1 MADIEGPLV
10 QVDVIG
16 RELNGRM
23 EVWQIVAKFPDGR
36 TRSVEPPKFYAANDR
51 ARRLHM
57 FGKAH
62 NMETGISA

>member
-16 RELNGRM
+16 RELNGHM

-36 TRSVEPPKFYAANDR
+36 TRFVEPPKFYAANDR
-51 ARRLHM
+51 ARRLHT
-57 FGKAH
+57 FGEAC
-62 NMETGISA
+62 NIAAGISA